1 MSKKLTA
8 MLLAIVLFV
17 GGFVAIQNPVA
28 AGTDTVVII
37 PDAGLKAALNRAVG
51 QADDADIT
59 DTQMETIKY
68 LQVIA
73 SNNLTIA
80 DFTGIEYAI
89 NLESIYITGGLT
101 ASDITPITL
110 LPKLN
115 TLTLSGNNLETLP
128 DMNGMTSLTS
138 LSLYTP
144 ISSDEFTK
152 FNQLPNLRYASFES
166 NMKITSI
173 AALAELPN
181 LDTLRCQTCGI
192 SDFTVINQFPKLISL
207 AAYGQNT
214 GRYNAP
220 VELTAT
226 ELQYDEAAGT
236 IFFPFS
242 MMPDRLTN
250 FDGEQSPFTTSNSA
264 SNTYFDFNG
273 VQLPSSRLS
282 IDSSG
287 ITVTGV
293 TREEFDGIDT
303 FEYNA
308 RYTWSAGQYAE
319 PPGFSFYSLTG
330 GTYLQIFNVD
340 HSLAITADPEI
351 TYSVDAAKSE
361 AEFLSDV
368 HATTND
374 GSPITSDFATA
385 VNLNVPGRYIVT
397 LNAQNTLGV
406 QADPVQVVVIVTD
419 NTPIN
424 PPTDNNNDTT
434 SNNNNPDLPVT
445 GQEFAA
451 PVLVGL
457 LIITAAAGLL
467 YMRRK

>member
-1 MSKKLTA
+1 MIKKMMTI
-8 MLLAIVLFV
+8 LLGITLFT
-17 GGFVAIQNPVA
+17 GALFAFTSPVA
-28 AGTDTVVII
+28 AGTDTVVNI

-51 QADDADIT
+51 QADTADIT
-59 DTQMETIKY
+59 DTQMETIEY
-68 LQVIA
+68 LQVTSTA
-73 SNNLTIA
+73 GLTIA
-80 DFTGIEYAI
+80 DFTGIEYAT
-89 NLESIYITGGLT
+89 NLKSVYISSGLT
-101 ASDITPITL
+101 ASDITPLTL
-110 LPKLN
+110 LPNLD
-115 TLTLSGNNLETLP
+115 TLTLTGSNITTLP
-128 DMNGMTSLTS
+128 DMNGMSNLTS

-152 FNQLPNLRYASFES
+152 LNQLPKLRYLAFES
-166 NMKITSI
+166 NMKITNI

-181 LDTLRCQTCGI
+181 LENLRCQTCGI
-192 SDFTVINQFPKLISL
+192 SDFTVINQFPKLNSL

-220 VELTAT
+220 VELSALD
-226 ELQYDEAAGT
+226 LQYDEAAGT

-250 FDGEQSPFTTSNSA
+250 FDGQQSPFTTSNSP
-264 SNTYFDFNG
+264 SSTYFDFNG

-282 IDSSG
+282 IDSNG

-319 PPGFSFYSLTG
+319 PEGFTFYSLTG

-351 TYSVDAAKSE
+351 TYSVDTAKTES
-361 AEFLSDV
+361 EFLNDV

-374 GSPITSDFATA
+374 GSPVTSDFATA
-385 VNLNVPGRYIVT
+385 VNLSVPGRYTVT

-406 QADPVQVVVIVTD
+406 QADPVQVIVIVTD
-419 NTPIN
+419 NTPID
-424 PPTDNNNDTT
+424 PTTDNNTNT
-434 SNNNNPDLPVT
+434 STNNNNPDLPVT
-445 GQEFAA
+445 GQEFAV
-451 PVLVGL
+451 PTLLGL
-457 LIITAAAGLL
+457 LIITGSIGLL
-467 YMRRK
+467 YLRRK